1 MNKRKIFSRISLISL
16 LVFSIAFSS
25 YSQTGRA
32 PVVIDSAKAK
42 DYYLEMKGTIKRYT
56 GAADVNEEKL
66 PILEGATVTV
76 LEGTKQFLKVETND
90 KGKCTFKLPLERIFR
105 IQVSK
110 KGYVTKF
117 FEVNTYVPKINL
129 GAFPF
134 TFNLDIFEE
143 IKKLDVKVLKKP
155 IAKVTF
161 DPIYN
166 QFQYDDSYTSRINF
180 EIKKMYKNYYEIE
193 KAQADSIEKFNK
205 TFNQSPKKE
214 ESQKTP
220 DNKTTAPPKK

>member
-134 TFNLDIFEE
+134 TFNLDIFE
-143 IKKLDVKVLKKP
+143 DVKVLKKP

>member
-1 MNKRKIFSRISLISL
+1 M
-16 LVFSIAFSS
+16 
-25 YSQTGRA
+25 T
-32 PVVIDSAKAK
+32 
-42 DYYLEMKGTIKRYT
+42 TI
-56 GAADVNEEKL
+56 
-66 PILEGATVTV
+66 
-76 LEGTKQFLKVETND
+76 
-90 KGKCTFKLPLERIFR
+90 
-105 IQVSK
+105 
-110 KGYVTKF
+110 
-117 FEVNTYVPKINL
+117 
-129 GAFPF
+129 
-134 TFNLDIFEE
+134 
-143 IKKLDVKVLKKP
+143 LKKP

>member
-1 MNKRKIFSRISLISL
+1 MISLI
-16 LVFSIAFSS
+16 VFSIEFSS
-25 YSQTGRA
+25 FSQTGKA
-32 PVVIDSAKAK
+32 PVIIDSAKAK

-56 GAADVNEEKL
+56 GAADINEEKL
-66 PILEGATVTV
+66 PILEGATITV

-90 KGKCTFKLPLERIFR
+90 KGKCTFRLPLERSFK

-129 GAFPF
+129 GAFNF
-134 TFNLDIFEE
+134 TFNIDIFEE

-161 DPIYN
+161 DPIFT

-180 EIKKMYKNYYEIE
+180 DIKKMYKNYYEIE
-193 KAQADSIEKFNK
+193 KAQNDSIEKVNK
-205 TFNQSPKKE
+205 GEATPPKE
-214 ESQKTP
+214 ENKKTPTQKTP
-220 DNKTTAPPKK
+220 AQKTTPPKK

>member
-1 MNKRKIFSRISLISL
+1 MISL